1 MTSEREA
8 RTTFATTESCSLD
21 PHDSDIGGIFEI
33 VVEMTNRTMNNQ
45 ESWEVV

>member
-1 MTSEREA
+1 MKVPTRLHFH
-8 RTTFATTESCSLD
+8 TLD